1 MPIGRLRLL
10 YVVFRMATKTPKT
23 TMKVHLSKIFI
34 AATLL
39 LIASCSGYN
48 KLLRHGSSEDKYEK
62 ALELYNNQKYN
73 KALTLFKEVETIFGH
88 SDRADSIMFYIGV
101 CYFRIG
107 DYVSS
112 GEQFNTFR
120 ETFRRSPFL
129 EEAEYYF
136 AKGFYYSSS
145 EPENDQTNTLVAMQA
160 IGEYLERYPNSHK
173 KEDLAENLLDLRQRL
188 YDKAY
193 LNAKLYYD
201 IGYYN
206 SAVTALNNAIKR
218 YPDSNHREELLFL
231 IVCSHY
237 EFAKNSVALKQ
248 RQRYLDMQ
256 DAYYTFIE
264 EYPESTYRKDA
275 DKMFDDA
282 KTFLDKFKDEDPGA
296 VTTAVDEDTDQVNA
310 STFTPTEKTDQDQPS
325 KKKDKDKR
333 QKEKKSKKSDNSEAE
348 NGTEKE

>member
-1 MPIGRLRLL
+1 
-10 YVVFRMATKTPKT
+10 
-23 TMKVHLSKIFI
+23 MKFHLSKIFI

-39 LIASCSGYN
+39 LITSCSGYN

-62 ALELYNNQKYN
+62 ALEFYNNKKYS
-73 KALTLFKEVETIFGH
+73 KALVLFKEVENIFNH

-101 CYFRIG
+101 CYYNTG
-107 DYVSS
+107 DFVSS

-129 EEAEYYF
+129 EEADYYF

-160 IGEYLERYPNSHK
+160 MGEYLEHYPNSHK
-173 KEDLAENLLDLRQRL
+173 KEELLEDLLNLRQRL

-193 LNAKLYYD
+193 INAKLYYD

-237 EFAKNSVALKQ
+237 EFARNSVALKQ

-264 EYPESTYRKDA
+264 EYPESIYRKDA

-282 KTFLDKFKDEDPGA
+282 KAFLDKFKDEDPGTE
-296 VTTAVDEDTDQVNA
+296 TTAVDEDSDQMNA
-310 STFTPTEKTDQDQPS
+310 STFTPTEKTDKEQPS
-325 KKKDKDKR
+325 KKDKDKR
-333 QKEKKSKKSDNSEAE
+333 QKEKKSKKSDNSETE

>member
-1 MPIGRLRLL
+1 
-10 YVVFRMATKTPKT
+10 
-23 TMKVHLSKIFI
+23 MKFHLSKIFI

-39 LIASCSGYN
+39 LITSCSGYN

-62 ALELYNNQKYN
+62 ALEFYNNKKYS
-73 KALTLFKEVETIFGH
+73 KALVLFKEVENIFNH

-101 CYFRIG
+101 CYYNTG
-107 DYVSS
+107 DFVSS

-160 IGEYLERYPNSHK
+160 MGEYLEHYPNSHK
-173 KEDLAENLLDLRQRL
+173 KEELLEDLLNLRQRL

-193 LNAKLYYD
+193 INAKLYYD

-237 EFAKNSVALKQ
+237 EFASNSVALKQ

-264 EYPESTYRKDA
+264 EYPESIYRKDA

-282 KTFLDKFKDEDPGA
+282 KAFLDKFKDEDPGTE
-296 VTTAVDEDTDQVNA
+296 TTAVDEDSDQMNA
-310 STFTPTEKTDQDQPS
+310 STFTPTEKTDKEQPS
-325 KKKDKDKR
+325 KKDKDKR
-333 QKEKKSKKSDNSEAE
+333 QKEKKSKKSDNSETE

>member
-1 MPIGRLRLL
+1 
-10 YVVFRMATKTPKT
+10 
-23 TMKVHLSKIFI
+23 MKFHLSKIFI
-34 AATLL
+34 AAALL

-48 KLLRHGSSEDKYEK
+48 RLLRHGSSEDKYEK
-62 ALELYNNQKYN
+62 ALELYNNEKYN
-73 KALTLFKEVETIFGH
+73 KALTLFKEVEKIFEH
-88 SDRADSIMFYIGV
+88 SDRADSISFYIGI
-101 CYFRIG
+101 CYFRTG

-136 AKGFYYSSS
+136 AKGFFYSSS
-145 EPENDQTNTLVAMQA
+145 EPENDQTNTHVAMQA
-160 IGEYLERYPNSHK
+160 IGEYLERYPNSRK

-231 IVCSHY
+231 IVSSHY
-237 EFAKNSVALKQ
+237 EFARNSIASLQ

-264 EYPESTYRKDA
+264 EYPESTFRKDA

-282 KTFLDKFKDEDPGA
+282 KKYLDKFSNEEA
-296 VTTAVDEDTDQVNA
+296 AVDSNVVNEDSEQSNT
-310 STFTPTEKTDQDQPS
+310 STFTPTEKSKDDDQPQE
-325 KKKDKDKR
+325 KVKIKR
-333 QKEKKSKKSDNSEAE
+333 QKEKKSKKSDNSETE

>member
-1 MPIGRLRLL
+1 
-10 YVVFRMATKTPKT
+10 
-23 TMKVHLSKIFI
+23 
-34 AATLL
+34 
-39 LIASCSGYN
+39 
-48 KLLRHGSSEDKYEK
+48 
-62 ALELYNNQKYN
+62 
-73 KALTLFKEVETIFGH
+73 
-88 SDRADSIMFYIGV
+88 
-101 CYFRIG
+101 
-107 DYVSS
+107 
-112 GEQFNTFR
+112 
-120 ETFRRSPFL
+120 
-129 EEAEYYF
+129 
-136 AKGFYYSSS
+136 
-145 EPENDQTNTLVAMQA
+145 MQA

-275 DKMFDDA
+275 VKCSMTQKPSWTNLRT
-282 KTFLDKFKDEDPGA
+282 KTREP
-296 VTTAVDEDTDQVNA
+296 
-310 STFTPTEKTDQDQPS
+310 
-325 KKKDKDKR
+325 
-333 QKEKKSKKSDNSEAE
+333 
-348 NGTEKE
+348 

>member
-1 MPIGRLRLL
+1 
-10 YVVFRMATKTPKT
+10 
-23 TMKVHLSKIFI
+23 MKFHLSKIFI

-39 LIASCSGYN
+39 LITSCSGYN

-62 ALELYNNQKYN
+62 ALEFYNNKKYS
-73 KALTLFKEVETIFGH
+73 KALVLFKEVENIFNH

-101 CYFRIG
+101 CYYNTG
-107 DYVSS
+107 DFVSS

-160 IGEYLERYPNSHK
+160 MGEYLEHYPNSHK
-173 KEDLAENLLDLRQRL
+173 KEELLEDLLNLRQRL

-193 LNAKLYYD
+193 INAKLYYD

-237 EFAKNSVALKQ
+237 EFARNSVALKQ

-264 EYPESTYRKDA
+264 EYPESIYRKDA

-282 KTFLDKFKDEDPGA
+282 KAFLDKFKDEDPGTE
-296 VTTAVDEDTDQVNA
+296 TTAVDEDSDQMNA
-310 STFTPTEKTDQDQPS
+310 STFTPTEKTDKEQPS
-325 KKKDKDKR
+325 KKDKDKR
-333 QKEKKSKKSDNSEAE
+333 QKEKKSKKSDNSETE

>member
-1 MPIGRLRLL
+1 
-10 YVVFRMATKTPKT
+10 MATKTPKT
-23 TMKVHLSKIFI
+23 TMKVHFSKIFI
-34 AATLL
+34 AVTLL
-39 LIASCSGYN
+39 LMTSCSGYN

-62 ALELYNNQKYN
+62 ALELYNESKYS
-73 KALTLFKEVETIFGH
+73 KALVLFKEVETIFSH
-88 SDRADSIMFYIGV
+88 SERADSIMFYIGV
-101 CYFRIG
+101 CYFRTG

-120 ETFRRSPFL
+120 EQFGRSPFL

-145 EPENDQTNTLVAMQA
+145 EPENDQTNTHVAMQA
-160 IGEYLERYPNSHK
+160 IGEYLSRYPNSHK
-173 KEDLAENLLDLRQRL
+173 KEDLMENLLDLRQRL

-264 EYPESTYRKDA
+264 EYPESIYRKDA

-282 KTFLDKFKDEDPGA
+282 KTFLDKFKDEDPGT
-296 VTTAVDEDTDQVNA
+296 VTTAVDEDSDQMNA
-310 STFTPTEKTDQDQPS
+310 STFTPTEKTDKEQPS
-325 KKKDKDKR
+325 KKDKDKQ
-333 QKEKKSKKSDNSEAE
+333 QKEKKSKKSDNSETE

>member
-1 MPIGRLRLL
+1 
-10 YVVFRMATKTPKT
+10 
-23 TMKVHLSKIFI
+23 MKFHLSKIFI

-48 KLLRHGSSEDKYEK
+48 KLLRHGTSEDKYEK
-62 ALELYNNQKYN
+62 ALELYNDKKYN
-73 KALTLFKEVETIFGH
+73 KALTLFKEVEHVFAH
-88 SDRADSIMFYIGV
+88 SDRADSVMFFIGV
-101 CYFRIG
+101 CYYNMG
-107 DYVSS
+107 DFVSS

-120 ETFRRSPFL
+120 QEFRRSPFL

-136 AKGFYYSSS
+136 AKGFYYSSP
-145 EPENDQTNTLVAMQA
+145 EPENDQTNTHVAMQA
-160 IGEYLERYPNSHK
+160 IGEYLGHYPNSHK
-173 KEDLAENLLDLRQRL
+173 KEELIENLTDLRQRL
-188 YDKAY
+188 YNKTY

-231 IVCSHY
+231 IVSSHY
-237 EFAKNSVALKQ
+237 EFAKNSIVSLQ

-264 EYPESTYRKDA
+264 EFPESTFRKDA
-275 DKMFDDA
+275 DKMFEDSKA
-282 KTFLDKFKDEDPGA
+282 FLDKFKNEEPTTDSDTTDEEE
-296 VTTAVDEDTDQVNA
+296 VVNQSNT
-310 STFTPTEKTDQDQPS
+310 STFTPTEKVEEDQPQ
-325 KKKDKDKR
+325 KKAKNK
-333 QKEKKSKKSDNSEAE
+333 QPKEKKSKKSDNSEAE

>member
-1 MPIGRLRLL
+1 
-10 YVVFRMATKTPKT
+10 
-23 TMKVHLSKIFI
+23 MKVHFSKIFI
-34 AATLL
+34 AVTLL
-39 LIASCSGYN
+39 LMTSCSGYN

-62 ALELYNNQKYN
+62 ALELYNESKYS
-73 KALTLFKEVETIFGH
+73 KALVLFKEVETIFSH
-88 SDRADSIMFYIGV
+88 SERADSIMFYIGV
-101 CYFRIG
+101 CYFRTG

-120 ETFRRSPFL
+120 EQFGRSPFL

-145 EPENDQTNTLVAMQA
+145 EPENDQTNTHVAMQA
-160 IGEYLERYPNSHK
+160 IGEYLSRYPNSHK
-173 KEDLAENLLDLRQRL
+173 KEDLMENLLDLRQRL

-256 DAYYTFIE
+256 DAYYTFIG
-264 EYPESTYRKDA
+264 EYPESIYRKDA

-296 VTTAVDEDTDQVNA
+296 VTPAVDEDTDQVNA

>member
-10 YVVFRMATKTPKT
+10 CVVFRMATKTPET
-23 TMKVHLSKIFI
+23 TMKVHFSKIFI
-34 AATLL
+34 AVTLL
-39 LIASCSGYN
+39 LLTSCSGYN
-48 KLLRHGSSEDKYEK
+48 RLLRHGSSEDKYEK
-62 ALELYNNQKYN
+62 ALELYNESKYS
-73 KALTLFKEVETIFGH
+73 KALVLFKEVETIFSH
-88 SDRADSIMFYIGV
+88 SERADSIMFYIGV
-101 CYFRIG
+101 CYFRTG

-120 ETFRRSPFL
+120 EQFGRSPFL

-145 EPENDQTNTLVAMQA
+145 EPENDQTNTHVAMQA
-160 IGEYLERYPNSHK
+160 IGEYLSRYPNSHK
-173 KEDLAENLLDLRQRL
+173 KEDLMENLLDLRQRL

-256 DAYYTFIE
+256 DAYYTFIG
-264 EYPESTYRKDA
+264 EYPESIYRKDA